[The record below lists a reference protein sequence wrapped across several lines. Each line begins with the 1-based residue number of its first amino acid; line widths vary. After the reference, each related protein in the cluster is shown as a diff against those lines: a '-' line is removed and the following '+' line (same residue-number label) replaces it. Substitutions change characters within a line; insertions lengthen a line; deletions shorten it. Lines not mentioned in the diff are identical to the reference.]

1 MTTTFP
7 HFTLMPANATLP
19 TPVPNSGT
27 AHAEA
32 TTGEGVISMSL
43 FDYGN
48 RPQSRA
54 DLDRLVVLERLKQ
67 RRRAERHIR
76 AVHSQLW
83 GLRANR

>member
-1 MTTTFP
+1 
-7 HFTLMPANATLP
+7 
-19 TPVPNSGT
+19 
-27 AHAEA
+27 
-32 TTGEGVISMSL
+32 MSL

-54 DLDRLVVLERLKQ
+54 DLDRLVILERLKQ
-67 RRRAERHIR
+67 RRRAERHMR